1 MNGQKLF
8 QEIIE
13 TVEGGGTVRIDG
25 NLVTIVNSDEWKDD
39 PENEVLYFGW
49 EEEGQEYSEQLTEDD
64 LNNATIDNGD
74 IVIPDAPDEQD
85 GVYFDRDIRIS
96 LYRKYE
102 VKG

>member
-1 MNGQKLF
+1 MNGQTLL

-13 TVEGGGTVRIDG
+13 TIENGGVVRLDG
-25 NLVTIVNSDEWKDD
+25 NLVTTVNSARWKDD

-49 EEEGQEYSEQLTEDD
+49 YSEIITEDD

-74 IVIPDAPDEQD
+74 IVITETPDEQN

-102 VKG
+102 VKV